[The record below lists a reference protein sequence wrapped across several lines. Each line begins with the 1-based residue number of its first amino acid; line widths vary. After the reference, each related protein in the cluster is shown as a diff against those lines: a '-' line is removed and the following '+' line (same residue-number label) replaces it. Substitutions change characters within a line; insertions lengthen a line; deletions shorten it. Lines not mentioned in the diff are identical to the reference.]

1 VKRASSWKISI
12 SAEKEQLMSEIAPPS
27 IQLNIENG
35 DRIRIQQ
42 GQRAIPD
49 LLGHSGT
56 VVEVFRAPFSSC
68 MVRIDNDPD
77 HQREWFLYRD
87 EIATSTE

>member
-1 VKRASSWKISI
+1 
-12 SAEKEQLMSEIAPPS
+12 MSEIAPPS
-27 IQLNIENG
+27 IQRDIKNG

-56 VVEVFRAPFSSC
+56 VVEVFRMPLSSC
-68 MVRIDNDPD
+68 MVRIDNDPEN
-77 HQREWFLYRD
+77 QREWFLYRD
-87 EIATSTE
+87 EIALGTE